1 VIILEKYVYA
11 ALLSSCIFLERTL
24 VISLSVFLL
33 VFGIIAGIA
42 AGRVF
47 LFHKYEVFYLFR
59 KDGLLSENGKI
70 VIPCASVLIDLLA
83 LSFIAIGSWM
93 FFQ

>member
-1 VIILEKYVYA
+1 MIILEKYVYA
-11 ALLSSCIFLERTL
+11 ALLSSCIFLERTS

-70 VIPCASVLIDLLA
+70 VILCSSVLIYLLA